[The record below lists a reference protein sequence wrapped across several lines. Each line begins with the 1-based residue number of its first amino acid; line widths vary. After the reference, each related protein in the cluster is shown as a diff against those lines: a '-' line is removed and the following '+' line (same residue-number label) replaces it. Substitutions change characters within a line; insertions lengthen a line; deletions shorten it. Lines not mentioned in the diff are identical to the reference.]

1 MHPEQSY
8 NGAMSTP
15 ETPKE
20 STAPILIV
28 EDVPN
33 VLELLEV
40 TLRFKGYAVI
50 TARNGE
56 EALDIIA
63 NQRPSLIV
71 TDILMPKLDGYAF
84 VQKLRLNPDTRS
96 IPVVFLSAT
105 YVTPEDKQFALSLGA
120 ARFMEK
126 PIDTED
132 FLLTVAEI
140 VTQQPFTQ
148 PQPLDMEKFYHG
160 YRTRL
165 EEKLRHKNSQIA
177 RAERL
182 LLTLPADQKAAFQ
195 ALLEQSINDRD
206 EIKAE
211 LYDIYQTI
219 EALKEN
225 VEEIPVADQPEG
237 EEAEPVPQDELKE
250 GEEPKAEDVV
260 EEPQGETPAEEP
272 KTEAESEVPKAEDSE
287 ETRE

>member
-1 MHPEQSY
+1 M
-8 NGAMSTP
+8 T
-15 ETPKE
+15 
-20 STAPILIV
+20 TAYGPILIV

-56 EALDIIA
+56 EALEVISKTRPVLII
-63 NQRPSLIV
+63 
-71 TDILMPKLDGYAF
+71 TDILMPKMDGYAF
-84 VQKLRLNPDTRS
+84 IQKLRVNPETRA

-132 FLLTVAEI
+132 FLLTVAEL

-148 PQPLDMEKFYHG
+148 PQPLDMERFYNG

-165 EEKLRHKNSQIA
+165 EDKLRHKNSQIA

-182 LLTLPADQKAAFQ
+182 LPTLPPDQKPAFE
-195 ALLEQSINDRD
+195 ALLQQSMRDRD
-206 EIKAE
+206 EIQAE
-211 LYDIYQTI
+211 LYDIYNTI
-219 EALKEN
+219 E
-225 VEEIPVADQPEG
+225 
-237 EEAEPVPQDELKE
+237 ELKE
-250 GEEPKAEDVV
+250 
-260 EEPQGETPAEEP
+260 
-272 KTEAESEVPKAEDSE
+272 
-287 ETRE
+287 

>member
-1 MHPEQSY
+1 M
-8 NGAMSTP
+8 T
-15 ETPKE
+15 
-20 STAPILIV
+20 TAYGPILIV

-56 EALDIIA
+56 EALEVIEKTRPVLII
-63 NQRPSLIV
+63 
-71 TDILMPKLDGYAF
+71 TDILMPKMDGYAF
-84 VQKLRLNPDTRS
+84 VQKLRINPETRA

-105 YVTPEDKQFALSLGA
+105 YVTPEDKNFALSLGA

-140 VTQQPFTQ
+140 ITQQPFTQ
-148 PQPLDMEKFYHG
+148 PQPLDMEKFYQG

-165 EEKLRHKNSQIA
+165 EDKLRHKNSQIA

-182 LLTLPADQKAAFQ
+182 LPTLPPDQKPAFE
-195 ALLEQSINDRD
+195 ALLQQSMRDRD
-206 EIKAE
+206 EIQSE
-211 LYDIYQTI
+211 LYDIYNTI
-219 EALKEN
+219 E
-225 VEEIPVADQPEG
+225 
-237 EEAEPVPQDELKE
+237 ELK
-250 GEEPKAEDVV
+250 K
-260 EEPQGETPAEEP
+260 
-272 KTEAESEVPKAEDSE
+272 
-287 ETRE
+287 

>member
-1 MHPEQSY
+1 MNDSY
-8 NGAMSTP
+8 G
-15 ETPKE
+15 
-20 STAPILIV
+20 PILIV

-56 EALDIIA
+56 EALEVLKS
-63 NQRPSLIV
+63 QRPVLII

-84 VQKLRLNPDTRS
+84 VQKLRLNPETRA

-105 YVTPEDKQFALSLGA
+105 YVTPEDKDFALSLGA

-132 FLLTVAEI
+132 FLLTIAEL

-148 PQPLDMEKFYHG
+148 PQPLDMSKFYNG

-165 EEKLRHKNSQIA
+165 ENKLRHKNTQIA

-182 LLTLPADQKAAFQ
+182 LPTLPPDQKPAFE
-195 ALLEQSINDRD
+195 ALLQQSARDRD
-206 EIKAE
+206 EIQAE
-211 LYDIYQTI
+211 LYSIYDTI
-219 EALKEN
+219 ESLK
-225 VEEIPVADQPEG
+225 
-237 EEAEPVPQDELKE
+237 K
-250 GEEPKAEDVV
+250 
-260 EEPQGETPAEEP
+260 
-272 KTEAESEVPKAEDSE
+272 
-287 ETRE
+287 